1 VVDSKEIEAL
11 EALEAILEVL
21 SKKEAQLADLA
32 NELEAAKAENAKLRA
47 DSAATAKTMLV
58 ASVSDGAFNPAL
70 RKVLVIDHVKMFRIN
85 LIDFLKANGYQVV
98 GEIAQP
104 DESTI
109 MEMLFLKAPNIVT
122 IDYNMPGLN
131 CTHMIKRIRNSAP
144 EAKIVIISAELSH
157 DAIYSLLKAGAN
169 DFVTKPL
176 QQTRLMS
183 VLRSLYSMPV

>member
-1 VVDSKEIEAL
+1 MVDSKEIEAL